1 MTIREFDEIVGMVI
15 RENITTYIP
24 ESELDYTPHKFSLRH
39 RRKMNKLMGKP
50 TYSLRNITPRKMI
63 AILTAAI
70 IAACVASLSISAVR
84 EAFIRFIT
92 EIFETHTDVQT
103 VETNNTPLDFVD
115 IYEIT
120 TDLSDYELIICSED
134 SSDRKYIYQNNYCRI
149 YFTQSIK
156 AYYDVSVNTEG
167 YDMEIVA
174 INGYEGFY
182 VDMYEHNGK
191 IVTWDNGDYI
201 LSIFATYDREYDF
214 SKNELIKLA
223 ESVQKVEK

>member
-84 EAFIRFIT
+84 EAFFRFIT

-103 VETNNTPLDFVD
+103 IDDNDSPLDFTD

-120 TDLSDYELIICSED
+120 TDLSDYELKTSLE
-134 SSDRKYIYQNNYCRI
+134 SSFLRKYNYRNEHCKI
-149 YFTQSIK
+149 SFSQFIK
-156 AYYDVSVNTEG
+156 EYYNATVNTEG
-167 YDMEIVA
+167 YDIEAIS
-174 INGYEGFY
+174 INGHEGIY
-182 VDMYEHNGK
+182 VDMYNQNGK
-191 IVTWDNGDYI
+191 IVIWDNGDYI
-201 LSIFATYDREYDF
+201 LTISISYDNEIEF
-214 SKNELIKLA
+214 SKDELIILA